1 MLKKENRLKKKK
13 DFERIYKKGRGF
25 KGDSLFLKILENK
38 EELTRIGIVVSKK
51 VSKKAVQRNKIKRQ
65 MREIMRGMNV
75 KKGFDVVIVAYP
87 SILKKEFS
95 EIKREII
102 YLLKKAKC
110 LDL

>member
-51 VSKKAVQRNKIKRQ
+51 VSKKAVQRNKL
-65 MREIMRGMNV
+65 
-75 KKGFDVVIVAYP
+75 KGG
-87 SILKKEFS
+87 
-95 EIKREII
+95 
-102 YLLKKAKC
+102 
-110 LDL
+110 